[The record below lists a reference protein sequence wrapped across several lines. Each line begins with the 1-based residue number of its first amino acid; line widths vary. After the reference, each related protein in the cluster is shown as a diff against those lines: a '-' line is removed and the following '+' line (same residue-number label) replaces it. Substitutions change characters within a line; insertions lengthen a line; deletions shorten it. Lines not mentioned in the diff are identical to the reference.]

1 MKKNI
6 AEIPEWFQGSRL
18 NYAENLLRHNN
29 DQIAIYS
36 AGLFSYLKNFYS
48 LFTRAAF
55 SFTHPQLPISFF
67 LYINTYAHLHTEN
80 HSWKNVK
87 CFKMP

>member
-67 LYINTYAHLHTEN
+67 PLHKHLCTPSYRE
-80 HSWKNVK
+80 SFMEK
-87 CFKMP
+87 C